1 MTMAIFD
8 VLYMLCNSIEIF
20 ESPYS
25 RKRSIHLLMEQT
37 CQTQERHSI
46 EEQDVIFNPFA
57 PINANRLSLLTI
69 LLNSSNSEFI
79 YLTNLIFLFFRE
91 KYFDNNEYRN
101 NLIQT
106 KKIFESLTIERYFLK
121 FGS

>member
-1 MTMAIFD
+1 
-8 VLYMLCNSIEIF
+8 
-20 ESPYS
+20 
-25 RKRSIHLLMEQT
+25 MEQT
-37 CQTQERHSI
+37 CQTQERRSI

-121 FGS
+121 FGG

>member
-1 MTMAIFD
+1 
-8 VLYMLCNSIEIF
+8 
-20 ESPYS
+20 
-25 RKRSIHLLMEQT
+25 MEQT

-121 FGS
+121 FGG

>member
-1 MTMAIFD
+1 
-8 VLYMLCNSIEIF
+8 
-20 ESPYS
+20 
-25 RKRSIHLLMEQT
+25 MEQT
-37 CQTQERHSI
+37 CQTQERRSI

>member
-1 MTMAIFD
+1 
-8 VLYMLCNSIEIF
+8 
-20 ESPYS
+20 
-25 RKRSIHLLMEQT
+25 MEQT
-37 CQTQERHSI
+37 CQTQERRSI

-79 YLTNLIFLFFRE
+79 YPTNLIFLFFFFFRE

-101 NLIQT
+101 NLIET
-106 KKIFESLTIERYFLK
+106 KKIFESLTIERYFLNMK
-121 FGS
+121 SIGG